1 MIDSNRYTNWS
12 APSFEVRTKLK
23 NVPTPLLMMFEILY
37 KIASALC
44 GNEYSLVLYFMKL
57 ELTGNVLED
66 PRNASGGCF
75 INGCSLIPPLFGENP
90 AGASNGGGGGEF
102 EPLRHNSHSSAK
114 RKKC

>member
-1 MIDSNRYTNWS
+1 
-12 APSFEVRTKLK
+12 
-23 NVPTPLLMMFEILY
+23 
-37 KIASALC
+37 
-44 GNEYSLVLYFMKL
+44 MKL

-114 RKKC
+114 RRKCLRKNSLRHKSYENLMSTSID